1 MRSNDVLFDVLS
13 VVTDEGTLGTLV
25 SLSVRERVL
34 GQVVLPDEGLLA
46 NVAPE
51 VLLSVRCRVLR
62 QRRLLREAPITDL
75 ASVRQLLRVRPVVD
89 EQLGLAHHDLVAPTA
104 APLLQVV
111 VPVVLQTLEVEEL
124 VITDMVLISIFLEGR
139 EMGEPW
145 L

>member
-1 MRSNDVLFDVLS
+1 MNRNDVLLDVQP
-13 VVTDEGTLGTLV
+13 VVADERTLGTLV

-34 GQVVLPDEGLLA
+34 GQVVLPHERL
-46 NVAPE
+46 VTHVTTE
-51 VLLSVRCRVLR
+51 VLLPVSGRVLR

-89 EQLGLAHHDLVAPTA
+89 EELGLAHHDLVAAAA

-124 VITDMVLISIFLEGR
+124 VITDFAR
-139 EMGEPW
+139 R
-145 L
+145 